1 MPKNDWMRQGAIDVM
16 RYLPSYLKKEP
27 RFKATADTCSTEHD
41 RLRLALQDLAN
52 NFFVRSAT
60 WAIPLFESF
69 LALKP
74 NPGDTDEVR
83 RKRILLAFQGT
94 ETSTVERMNRIV
106 NFFTKG
112 RVEEHNEDYYF
123 LVCALFM
130 DESHFS
136 ALMESLE
143 TYKPAHLG
151 IAMKLSGAINQTLHL
166 GIGNRIAHHIVVY
179 PQTMRRESSETTL
192 YVAVTATFTEEITL
206 EEQ

>member
-1 MPKNDWMRQGAIDVM
+1 MPKNDWMRHGAIDVM
-16 RYLPSYLKKEP
+16 RYLPGYLKKEP
-27 RFKATADTCSTEHD
+27 RFKAAADACSTEHD

-52 NFFVRSAT
+52 NFFVKSAT

-94 ETSTVERMNRIV
+94 ETSTVARMNRIV

-112 RVEEHNEDYYF
+112 HVEEHNEAYYF

-130 DESHFS
+130 DESHFN

-151 IAMKLSGAINQTLHL
+151 IAMKLSGGISQTLHL
-166 GIGNRIAHHIVVY
+166 GIGNRIAHHITVY

-192 YVAVTATFTEEITL
+192 YAAVTATFTEEITL